1 MKSFLVAYDFGT
13 GGLWAILN
21 AESKDQITKRFPD
34 LTILEQRPDS
44 MSETD
49 YGRITAQ
56 ETYAL
61 SGPLPQWLADLDKK

>member
-44 MSETD
+44 MSEAD

-56 ETYAL
+56 ETYSLGGA
-61 SGPLPQWLADLDKK
+61 LPQWLADLDKH